1 MSFGLST
8 SLPTS
13 TSQSLNLSNN
23 NNNNNNN
30 NRNAKSVAMLVKERE
45 DDEQAEEEVEGNNN
59 NNNKSLKRHE
69 KKVYMLKRESAK
81 NFEEKLLTKMTD
93 LEEANA
99 KSEKLLLVAA
109 NSSSKIPKIE
119 KTVAD
124 SCDFSTTF
132 EVNGD
137 VETNAKKN
145 MLIEIKREQQT
156 NSHLSLNRLN
166 VNNRHTTK
174 NSKSKSETELI
185 NSIES
190 SEASLNSSNMSST
203 ETSFIQVNEKL
214 VHRGLQTSGLGMGTM
229 GDENIQSFDS
239 SRRSSNDL
247 NMRSHNEMPP
257 RPPIKKIK

>member
-13 TSQSLNLSNN
+13 TSQSLNLKDSCFSNN
-23 NNNNNNN
+23 NNNNNNT
-30 NRNAKSVAMLVKERE
+30 KSVAMLVKEKE
-45 DDEQAEEEVEGNNN
+45 DEQEEEEVEGNT
-59 NNNKSLKRHE
+59 NKSLKRHE

-81 NFEEKLLTKMTD
+81 NFEEKLLNKMTD

-99 KSEKLLLVAA
+99 KNEKLLLVAA
-109 NSSSKIPKIE
+109 NSNSKIPKIE
-119 KTVAD
+119 KPAVDA
-124 SCDFSTTF
+124 SDFSTTF
-132 EVNGD
+132 EAVNGD
-137 VETNAKKN
+137 VESNAKKN

-166 VNNRHTTK
+166 VNNRHATK
-174 NSKSKSETELI
+174 NSKSKSEMELI

-247 NMRSHNEMPP
+247 NMRSHNELPP

>member
-13 TSQSLNLSNN
+13 TSQSLNLS
-23 NNNNNNN
+23 NNNN

-45 DDEQAEEEVEGNNN
+45 DDEQAEEEVEGNN

-124 SCDFSTTF
+124 SSDFSTTF

-247 NMRSHNEMPP
+247 NMRSHNGMPP